1 MSRRWPS
8 SSSASNATRRLA
20 ASTARP
26 KSPAPA
32 RAALRNVVGTLSPE
46 DVAMDDSRP
55 RSNRRHLGFV
65 IAAMASIAFAAA
77 AVQSRFAQDTVL
89 LVTGIAAFTI
99 DGDAGR

>member
-1 MSRRWPS
+1 
-8 SSSASNATRRLA
+8 
-20 ASTARP
+20 
-26 KSPAPA
+26 
-32 RAALRNVVGTLSPE
+32 
-46 DVAMDDSRP
+46 MDDSRP